1 MRYKAAI
8 TDFDFDLPFLH
19 KKSFSQRMIIN
30 FNIPRNKK
38 SEHRCLDDVENSAG
52 TIQVPKWKRNVYCWR
67 SL

>member
-1 MRYKAAI
+1 
-8 TDFDFDLPFLH
+8 
-19 KKSFSQRMIIN
+19 MIIN